1 MENLLQ
7 KIKEYTAQGSP
18 LVGQLIELNDLA
30 KKVGVKRNELD
41 KLITQYV
48 AEQKQDDFQ
57 RSPII
62 QNRTDYSN
70 STRNVETQRPIF
82 DDRRAIFERKED
94 ENRNFDSSSFGT
106 SNFERKE
113 VSYEETNR
121 NFENAN
127 KTSVKNTHYPDSKER
142 EKEVIEEQNKTK
154 NAALTVEQKL
164 ANVTTELHLAVNARK
179 IQGLRAYTENE
190 FFELTN
196 VIRQK
201 YGLHTL
207 QKPIMVE
214 EIEEIEIEI
223 EEAPTIQPVE
233 FDANLD
239 DDLKVDAFEFEE
251 PLLNDSKL
259 SYDQKIGEI
268 KKEIQRINASNFF
281 NGYAIKIEEYIALHN
296 QLFEKHGLPK
306 IKRVEECIV
315 PLPEVDL
322 TKSTQTKNPTQQY
335 EQTSSYSQSKEEIER
350 QLNIVKKKE
359 AEKQA
364 EFEKKER
371 QKKQLEELNNKER
384 AKQILTNDI
393 KGSRVM
399 AFVALGLSLFIVAIA
414 GVILGG
420 ITLIRLGEQKKK
432 LTDIGANQDKSI
444 TSILNIART
453 VAIFAFIVGLFQL
466 LRNIL

>member
-18 LVGQLIELNDLA
+18 SVGQLIELNDLG

-48 AEQKQDDFQ
+48 AEQKQDDFE
-57 RSPII
+57 RNPII
-62 QNRTDYSN
+62 QNHIDYSD
-70 STRNVETQRPIF
+70 STRNIETQRPIF
-82 DDRRAIFERKED
+82 EDRRAIFERKED
-94 ENRNFDSSSFGT
+94 ENRNFDASTFGT
-106 SNFERKE
+106 STFERKE

-154 NAALTVEQKL
+154 NAHLTLEQKL

-179 IQGLRAYTENE
+179 IQGLKAYTENE

-196 VIRQK
+196 IIRQK
-201 YGLHTL
+201 YGLHKL
-207 QKPIMVE
+207 QKPTIVE
-214 EIEEIEIEI
+214 EIEEIEIE
-223 EEAPTIQPVE
+223 EVPTIQAVE
-233 FDANLD
+233 FDAQLD
-239 DDLKVDAFEFEE
+239 DDLKINAFEYEE
-251 PLLNDSKL
+251 PVLNDSKL

-281 NGYAIKIEEYIALHN
+281 NGYAIKTEEYIALHN

-306 IKRVEECIV
+306 IKRIEECIV
-315 PLPEVDL
+315 PLPEVDVK
-322 TKSTQTKNPTQQY
+322 KSEQTKTPTQQY

-371 QKKQLEELNNKER
+371 QKKQLEELNNKEK

-466 LRNIL
+466 IRDVL

>member
-7 KIKEYTAQGSP
+7 KIKEYTSQGSP
-18 LVGQLIELNDLA
+18 SVGQLIELNDLA

-57 RSPII
+57 RNPII
-62 QNRTDYSN
+62 QNNIDYSD
-70 STRNVETQRPIF
+70 STRNLETQRPIF
-82 DDRRAIFERKED
+82 EDRRAIFERKED
-94 ENRNFDSSSFGT
+94 ENRNFDASSFGT
-106 SNFERKE
+106 STFERKE

-142 EKEVIEEQNKTK
+142 EKEIIEEHNKTK
-154 NAALTVEQKL
+154 NAALTIEQKL

-179 IQGLRAYTENE
+179 IQGLKAYTENE

-196 VIRQK
+196 IIRQK
-201 YGLHTL
+201 YGLHKL
-207 QKPIMVE
+207 QKPIIVE
-214 EIEEIEIEI
+214 EIEEIEI
-223 EEAPTIQPVE
+223 EEAPTIQAVV
-233 FDANLD
+233 FDAHLD
-239 DDLKVDAFEFEE
+239 EDLKIDTFEYEE
-251 PLLNDSKL
+251 PVLNESKL

-296 QLFEKHGLPK
+296 QLFEKHGLHK
-306 IKRVEECIV
+306 IKRIEECIV
-315 PLPEVDL
+315 PLPEVDV
-322 TKSTQTKNPTQQY
+322 TKSPQTKNPTQQY
-335 EQTSSYSQSKEEIER
+335 EQSSSYSQSKEEIER

-371 QKKQLEELNNKER
+371 QKKQLEELNNKEK

-414 GVILGG
+414 GIILGG

-453 VAIFAFIVGLFQL
+453 VAIFAFIVGLFQM
-466 LRNIL
+466 LRNVL

>member
-18 LVGQLIELNDLA
+18 SVGQLIELNDLA

-41 KLITQYV
+41 KLIIQHV

-57 RSPII
+57 RNHII
-62 QNRTDYSN
+62 QNRTDYSD
-70 STRNVETQRPIF
+70 STRNLETQRPIF
-82 DDRRAIFERKED
+82 EDRRAFFERKED
-94 ENRNFDSSSFGT
+94 ENRNFDASSFGT
-106 SNFERKE
+106 STFEKKE

-201 YGLHTL
+201 YNLHTL

-214 EIEEIEIEI
+214 EIEEIEIE
-223 EEAPTIQPVE
+223 EAPTIQPVE
-233 FDANLD
+233 FDAHLD
-239 DDLKVDAFEFEE
+239 EDLKIDAFEFEE
-251 PLLNDSKL
+251 PVLNESKL

-296 QLFEKHGLPK
+296 QLFEKHGLHK
-306 IKRVEECIV
+306 IKRIEECIV
-315 PLPEVDL
+315 PLPEVDV
-322 TKSTQTKNPTQQY
+322 TKSPQTKNPTQQY

-371 QKKQLEELNNKER
+371 QKKQLEELNNKEK

-414 GVILGG
+414 GIILGG

-453 VAIFAFIVGLFQL
+453 VAIFAFIVGLFQM
-466 LRNIL
+466 LRNVL

>member
-18 LVGQLIELNDLA
+18 SVGQLIELNDLA

-57 RSPII
+57 RNPII
-62 QNRTDYSN
+62 QNRTDYSD
-70 STRNVETQRPIF
+70 STRNAETQRPIF
-82 DDRRAIFERKED
+82 EDRRAIFERKED

-106 SNFERKE
+106 STFEKKV

-142 EKEVIEEQNKTK
+142 EKEVIDEQNKTK
-154 NAALTVEQKL
+154 NATLTVEQKL
-164 ANVTTELHLAVNARK
+164 ANVATELHLAVNARK
-179 IQGLRAYTENE
+179 IQGLKAYTENE

-196 VIRQK
+196 IIRQK
-201 YGLHTL
+201 YGLHKL

-214 EIEEIEIEI
+214 EIEEIEIE
-223 EEAPTIQPVE
+223 EAPTIQAVV
-233 FDANLD
+233 FDAHLD

-251 PLLNDSKL
+251 PVLNDSKL

-306 IKRVEECIV
+306 IKRIEECIV
-315 PLPEVDL
+315 PLPEVDV

-371 QKKQLEELNNKER
+371 QKKQLEELNNKEK

-420 ITLIRLGEQKKK
+420 ITLIRLGEQNKK
-432 LTDIGANQDKSI
+432 LTNIGANQDKSI
-444 TSILNIART
+444 MSILNTART

-466 LRNIL
+466 IRDVL

>member
-1 MENLLQ
+1 M
-7 KIKEYTAQGSP
+7 
-18 LVGQLIELNDLA
+18 
-30 KKVGVKRNELD
+30 
-41 KLITQYV
+41 
-48 AEQKQDDFQ
+48 
-57 RSPII
+57 
-62 QNRTDYSN
+62 
-70 STRNVETQRPIF
+70 
-82 DDRRAIFERKED
+82 
-94 ENRNFDSSSFGT
+94 
-106 SNFERKE
+106 
-113 VSYEETNR
+113 
-121 NFENAN
+121 
-127 KTSVKNTHYPDSKER
+127 KNN
-142 EKEVIEEQNKTK
+142 I
-154 NAALTVEQKL
+154 
-164 ANVTTELHLAVNARK
+164 
-179 IQGLRAYTENE
+179 
-190 FFELTN
+190 
-196 VIRQK
+196 
-201 YGLHTL
+201 
-207 QKPIMVE
+207 
-214 EIEEIEIEI
+214 
-223 EEAPTIQPVE
+223 
-233 FDANLD
+233 
-239 DDLKVDAFEFEE
+239 
-251 PLLNDSKL
+251 
-259 SYDQKIGEI
+259 
-268 KKEIQRINASNFF
+268 
-281 NGYAIKIEEYIALHN
+281 N

-399 AFVALGLSLFIVAIA
+399 AFVALGLSLFIVAIE